1 MDAPAA
7 GALFRY
13 VGLLRRG
20 QMSGTSGAAGRA
32 AVGLSKNRSG
42 HEHDLGRVCPGIGQW
57 QPGGQGRRLRHGAKQ
72 AHADDTAGQSGAQ
85 LEQQAL
91 RYETRTDKK

>member
-1 MDAPAA
+1 
-7 GALFRY
+7 
-13 VGLLRRG
+13 
-20 QMSGTSGAAGRA
+20 MSGTSGAAGRA

-91 RYETRTDKK
+91 RYEIRSDKK